1 MTKFSVS
8 GMTCAACS
16 AHVEKAVAAVPGVES
31 VSVSLLTNSMN
42 VDFAAPASA
51 EAICAAV
58 DKAGYNASLDTKDVR
73 SADAAS
79 KRASFE
85 DTETPHLIKRLI
97 ASLVLL
103 VPLMYVSMGHM
114 MWKWPVPLA
123 VHNNP
128 ASIALYEMLL
138 ALSVMLINRR
148 FFTSGFKSF
157 VHGAPNMD
165 TLVALGSGAS
175 FAYSTTVLFLMTFAM
190 ASGDMKSA
198 YAYLHDLYF
207 ESSAMILTLITVG
220 KTLES
225 YSKGKT
231 TNAIKSLMDLAPEQA
246 HVMRDGKEVTIPA
259 SEVKVGDLFI
269 VRPGER
275 IPVDGTVSEGASAVN
290 ESALTGES
298 LPVDKTEGSCVSAA
312 TLNQNGFLTCRATR
326 VGSDTSLS
334 KIIDMVETAA
344 ATKAPAA
351 KLADKVSG
359 IFVPAVIVLAVGTGI
374 VWLAAGA
381 EAGFA
386 LARAVSVLVISCPCA
401 LGLATPVAIM
411 VGSGLGAKHGIL
423 FKTAAALEACGK
435 TDIVVLDKTG
445 TLTEGKPRVTD
456 IYTDESEEKLL
467 KIAGSLEAKS
477 EHPLSRAVMEAV
489 AERRIA
495 YETADDFT
503 ALPGFGVRGTV
514 AGKSAFGG
522 NAALMEEH
530 HVLSASLK
538 ERGEAFAEEGKTPL
552 YFAEDGKVLGIIAVA
567 DVAKSDSAEAVRAL
581 HDEGIAVVML
591 TGDNRRTA
599 RAVAKTVGIR
609 SVVSDVLPDGK
620 DEVVSRLQTYGRVAM
635 VGDGINDAPALTRAD
650 IGIAIGAGT
659 DVALDAADV
668 VLMKSTLSDVKAA
681 VNLSRGV
688 LTNIKENLFWAFC
701 YNVIGIPV
709 AAGALFPAFG
719 IALNPMLGAAAM
731 SLSSFCVVTNALRL
745 NLFDIYKKRKT
756 KKKPVELPDEAFTAD
771 GKAATAPS
779 PAPDGKA
786 ANTFPAADGA
796 VNKDITE
803 EPKMTKTI
811 TIDGM
816 MCDHCRQHVE
826 KALSAIDGVTKV
838 AVSLKDKN
846 AVVTL
851 SKDVDEKTLSD
862 AVSEA
867 GYTPLGVR

>member
-42 VDFAAPASA
+42 VDFASPASA

-157 VHGAPNMD
+157 IHGAPNMD

-198 YAYLHDLYF
+198 HAYLHDLYF

-231 TNAIKSLMDLAPEQA
+231 TNAIKSLMDLAPEEA
-246 HVMRDGKEVTIPA
+246 HVVRGGKEVTISA

-334 KIIDMVETAA
+334 KIIDMVENAA

-552 YFAEDGKVLGIIAVA
+552 YFAEDGKALGIIAVA
-567 DVAKSDSAEAVRAL
+567 DVAKSDSGEAVRAL

-620 DEVVSRLQTYGRVAM
+620 DEVISRLQTYGRVAM

-745 NLFDIYKKRKT
+745 NLFDIYKKRKS

-771 GKAATAPS
+771 GKAATAP
-779 PAPDGKA
+779 APDGKA
-786 ANTFPAADGA
+786 ANTFTAADGA
-796 VNKDITE
+796 VNNDITE

-816 MCDHCRQHVE
+816 MCDHCRRHVE

-851 SKDVDEKTLSD
+851 SKDVEEKTLFD

>member
-1 MTKFSVS
+1 
-8 GMTCAACS
+8 MTCAACS

-31 VSVSLLTNSMN
+31 VSVSLLTNSMT
-42 VDFAAPASA
+42 VDFSAPASA
-51 EAICAAV
+51 DAICAAV
-58 DKAGYNASLDTKDVR
+58 DKAGYGASLDTGDARAPVT
-73 SADAAS
+73 AAS
-79 KRASFE
+79 KRAALE
-85 DTETPHLIKRLI
+85 DTETPHLVKRLI

-103 VPLMYVSMGHM
+103 VPLMYVSMGHI

-128 ASIALYEMLL
+128 VSIALYEMLL
-138 ALSVMLINRR
+138 AIAVMLINRK

-175 FAYSTTVLFLMTFAM
+175 FAYSTTVLFLMTFAVS
-190 ASGDMKSA
+190 SGDTSRA
-198 YAYLHDLYF
+198 HAYLHDLYF
-207 ESSAMILTLITVG
+207 ESSAMIVTLITVG

-231 TNAIKSLMDLAPEQA
+231 TNAIKSLMDLAPEEA
-246 HVMRDGKEVTIPA
+246 HVIRGGTETTIPA
-259 SEVKVGDLFI
+259 SEVKVGDVFI

-275 IPVDGTVSEGASAVN
+275 IPVDGTVTEGASAVN

-298 LPVDKTEGSCVSAA
+298 LPVDKAAGSGVSAA

-334 KIIDMVETAA
+334 KIIDMVENAA

-359 IFVPAVIVLAVGTGI
+359 IFVPVVIALAFAAGI

-381 EAGFA
+381 EFGFA

-456 IYTDESEEKLL
+456 IYADEDEEKLL
-467 KIAGSLEAKS
+467 KIAASLEAKS
-477 EHPLSRAVMEAV
+477 EHPLSRAVTAFV
-489 AERRIA
+489 AERNIA
-495 YETADDFT
+495 FENADDFA

-514 AGKSAFGG
+514 EGKTAFGG
-522 NAALMEEH
+522 NAALMEERH
-530 HVLSASLK
+530 LLPVRLK
-538 ERGEAFAEEGKTPL
+538 EKGEAFAEEGKTPL
-552 YFAEDGKVLGIIAVA
+552 YFAHDGKALGIIAVA
-567 DVAKSDSAEAVRAL
+567 DVAKPDSAEAVRAL
-581 HDEGIAVVML
+581 YGEGIAAVML
-591 TGDNRRTA
+591 TGDNRCTA
-599 RAVAKTVGIR
+599 RAVAKTVGIT

-620 DEVVSRLQTYGRVAM
+620 DEVVSRLQKFGRVAM

-668 VLMKSTLSDVKAA
+668 VLMKSTLTDVSAA

-701 YNVIGIPV
+701 YNVIGIPI
-709 AAGALFPAFG
+709 AAGVLYPVFG

-731 SLSSFCVVTNALRL
+731 SLSSLCVVTNALRL
-745 NLFDIYKKRKT
+745 NLFDIYKKRKA
-756 KKKPVELPDEAFTAD
+756 KKRPIELPDEAF
-771 GKAATAPS
+771 
-779 PAPDGKA
+779 
-786 ANTFPAADGA
+786 AADGA
-796 VNKDITE
+796 ARKDITE
-803 EPKMTKTI
+803 EQKLTKTI
-811 TIDGM
+811 AIDGM
-816 MCDHCRQHVE
+816 MCDNCRKHVE
-826 KALSAIDGVTKV
+826 KALSALDGVTKV
-838 AVSLKDKN
+838 DVSLKDKN

-851 SKDVDEKTLSD
+851 AKDVDDKTLSS
-862 AVSEA
+862 AVTEA